1 MLEPYYHFRLEL
13 PADLI
18 GRAMTDVQKMNGSFD
33 PPQIDGDSAVLTGS
47 APVAKMQNYQTQ
59 VAAYA
64 KGRGRL
70 FCTMKGYEPCH
81 NAEEVIEAAAYDD
94 ESDLDNPSGSV
105 FCSHGAGFVV
115 PWYEVENYMHLES
128 SVKMEDGQEG
138 QQADKAEPGRTGN
151 LGGESGRII
160 TSGALGATGNEKTA
174 KGVKD
179 YSGSLESDKELEEI
193 FRRTFGE
200 SKREK
205 ALSERKR
212 IGRASLGNPVIR
224 ERTWEKPEPMEEY
237 LLVDGYNIIFSWEE
251 LKDLSKVSMDGARV
265 RLMDI
270 LCNYQ
275 GFKAC
280 HVILVFDAYKVEGHA
295 CEVQKYHNIY
305 VVYTKEAETADQYI
319 EKTVHELGKKH
330 RVRVATSDG
339 LEQVIILGQGGLRLS
354 AKELKEEIEATNQ
367 TIREEYL
374 EHVPKKTN
382 LLFANVNKETSA
394 YLEKVREQEQPVSGK
409 KRKKERKLQ

>member
-1 MLEPYYHFRLEL
+1 MPIANIPKVRQGLKKARSLLLEPYYYFRLEL

-18 GRAMTDVQKMNGSFD
+18 GRAMTDVQKMNGSFE

-94 ESDLDNPSGSV
+94 ESDLENPCGSV

-138 QQADKAEPGRTGN
+138 QQADRAEPGWTGN
-151 LGGESGRII
+151 LGRESGRII
-160 TSGALGATGNEKTA
+160 TSGALGATGNEKKTA

-200 SKREK
+200 SKR
-205 ALSERKR
+205 
-212 IGRASLGNPVIR
+212 
-224 ERTWEKPEPMEEY
+224 
-237 LLVDGYNIIFSWEE
+237 
-251 LKDLSKVSMDGARV
+251 
-265 RLMDI
+265 
-270 LCNYQ
+270 
-275 GFKAC
+275 
-280 HVILVFDAYKVEGHA
+280 
-295 CEVQKYHNIY
+295 
-305 VVYTKEAETADQYI
+305 TA
-319 EKTVHELGKKH
+319 
-330 RVRVATSDG
+330 
-339 LEQVIILGQGGLRLS
+339 IILFF
-354 AKELKEEIEATNQ
+354 
-367 TIREEYL
+367 
-374 EHVPKKTN
+374 P
-382 LLFANVNKETSA
+382 
-394 YLEKVREQEQPVSGK
+394 GK
-409 KRKKERKLQ
+409 N

>member
-1 MLEPYYHFRLEL
+1 
-13 PADLI
+13 
-18 GRAMTDVQKMNGSFD
+18 
-33 PPQIDGDSAVLTGS
+33 
-47 APVAKMQNYQTQ
+47 
-59 VAAYA
+59 
-64 KGRGRL
+64 
-70 FCTMKGYEPCH
+70 MK
-81 NAEEVIEAAAYDD
+81 
-94 ESDLDNPSGSV
+94 
-105 FCSHGAGFVV
+105 
-115 PWYEVENYMHLES
+115 
-128 SVKMEDGQEG
+128 K
-138 QQADKAEPGRTGN
+138 
-151 LGGESGRII
+151 
-160 TSGALGATGNEKTA
+160 KTA

-280 HVILVFDAYKVEGHA
+280 HVILVFDAYKVEGHV

-394 YLEKVREQEQPVSGK
+394 YLEKVREQEPPVSGK
-409 KRKKERKLQ
+409 KRKKGLQQ